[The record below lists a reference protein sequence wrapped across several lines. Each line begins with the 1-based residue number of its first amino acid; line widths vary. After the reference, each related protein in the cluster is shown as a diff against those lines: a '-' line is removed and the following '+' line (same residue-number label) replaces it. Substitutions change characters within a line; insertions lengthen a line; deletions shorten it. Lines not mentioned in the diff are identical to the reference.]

1 MKYLLDTNVI
11 SETIRK
17 RPDVHVKQWFQT
29 IPSNQL
35 YVSVL
40 SLGGIRRGIEKLSD
54 QSRKDFMTAWL
65 ENDLTFWFGEHV
77 MPVSS
82 EIADKWGY
90 LTSLA
95 TLPAIDSLLAATAL
109 VHNMKLVT
117 RNVSDFRMIAG
128 LEIINPWDF
137 YLNN

>member
-17 RPDVHVKQWFQT
+17 NPNIHVKDWFQT

-40 SLGGIRRGIEKLSD
+40 SLGEIRRGIEKLSD
-54 QSRKDFMTAWL
+54 QPRKDFMTAWL
-65 ENDLTFWFGEHV
+65 ENDLAFWLGDHV
-77 MPVSS
+77 VSISS
-82 EIADKWGY
+82 EVADKWGY
-90 LTSLA
+90 LTAMA

-109 VHNMKLVT
+109 VYNMKVVT
-117 RNVSDFRMIAG
+117 RNVMDFKQVAG
-128 LEIINPWDF
+128 LEIINPWSF
-137 YLNN
+137 NKH

>member
-17 RPDVHVKQWFQT
+17 TPDAHVKEWFQRT
-29 IPSNQL
+29 PSNQL
-35 YVSVL
+35 YISVL
-40 SLGGIRRGIEKLSD
+40 SLGEIRRGIEKLKD
-54 QSRKDFMTAWL
+54 HSRKDFMTAWL
-65 ENDLTFWFGEHV
+65 ENDLTLWFGEHV
-77 MPVSS
+77 VPISS
-82 EIADKWGY
+82 EVADKWGY
-90 LTSLA
+90 LTSMV

-117 RNVSDFRMIAG
+117 RNVTDFKMIAG

-137 YLNN
+137 FA

>member
-17 RPDVHVKQWFQT
+17 NPDKNVKDWFQAT
-29 IPSNQL
+29 PSNQL

-40 SLGGIRRGIEKLSD
+40 TLGEIRRGVEKLSD
-54 QSRKDFMTAWL
+54 QTRKDFMIAWL
-65 ENDLTFWFGEHV
+65 ENDLVFWFGAHV
-77 MPVSS
+77 VPISYEV
-82 EIADKWGY
+82 ADKWGY
-90 LTSLA
+90 ITAMA

-109 VHNMKLVT
+109 VHNMKIVT
-117 RNVSDFRMIAG
+117 RNVADFKMIVG

-137 YLNN
+137 KH